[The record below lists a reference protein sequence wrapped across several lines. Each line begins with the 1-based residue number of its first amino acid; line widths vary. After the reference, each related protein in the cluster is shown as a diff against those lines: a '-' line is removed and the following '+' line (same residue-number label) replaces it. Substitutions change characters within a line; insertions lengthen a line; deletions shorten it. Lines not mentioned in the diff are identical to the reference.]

1 MKRRTRKLIRYG
13 VAPIAAGL
21 VVGGIISQ
29 LTMNYLDHKL
39 EQMVVDT
46 PPSTKAG
53 VFAAV
58 SAIEKNAT
66 APYQVIEVT
75 APPVAT
81 AQISEDPAGLDFTD
95 EESQMLLKLAMAEA
109 GDQGVIG
116 KALVIRV
123 VKNRVDS
130 EAFPNSIEDVIF
142 EPKQFSP
149 VWDGRYGEAVPD
161 AECYEA
167 LEWVLNYWDGSAG
180 ALYFEADWN
189 ENTWHKDNL
198 TELFQYDNLI
208 FYK

>member
-1 MKRRTRKLIRYG
+1 MQKEFILALG
-13 VAPIAAGL
+13 VTA
-21 VVGGIISQ
+21 V
-29 LTMNYLDHKL
+29 
-39 EQMVVDT
+39 
-46 PPSTKAG
+46 
-53 VFAAV
+53 AAV
-58 SAIEKNAT
+58 CTAIGIQSTLEPKEEPMTIAEYMDEWKRTHPTVQSN
-66 APYQVIEVT
+66 EVT
-75 APPVAT
+75 TVA
-81 AQISEDPAGLDFTD
+81 AVEDIQYGDPAGLSFTD

-109 GDQGVIG
+109 EDQGVIG

-130 EAFPNSIEDVIF
+130 EAFPNSIEDVIY

-149 VWDGRYGEAVPD
+149 VWDGRYDEAVPD

-167 LEWVLNYWDGSAG
+167 LEMVLNYWDGTAG

-198 TELFQYDNLI
+198 TELFQYDNMI

>member
-1 MKRRTRKLIRYG
+1 MTIAEYMDEWKRTHPT
-13 VAPIAAGL
+13 VQSNE
-21 VVGGIISQ
+21 VTTV
-29 LTMNYLDHKL
+29 
-39 EQMVVDT
+39 
-46 PPSTKAG
+46 
-53 VFAAV
+53 AAV
-58 SAIEKNAT
+58 EDIQ
-66 APYQVIEVT
+66 YG
-75 APPVAT
+75 
-81 AQISEDPAGLDFTD
+81 DPAGLSFTD

-109 GDQGVIG
+109 EDQGVIG

-130 EAFPNSIEDVIF
+130 EAFPNSIEDVIY

-149 VWDGRYGEAVPD
+149 VWDGRYDEAVPD

-167 LEWVLNYWDGSAG
+167 LEMVLNYWDGTAG

-198 TELFQYDNLI
+198 TELFQYDNMI

>member
-1 MKRRTRKLIRYG
+1 MKRKTKKLIRY
-13 VAPIAAGL
+13 VAAPIAAGL
-21 VVGGIISQ
+21 IVGGITSQ
-29 LTMNYLDHKL
+29 LTMDYLDHQL
-39 EQMVVDT
+39 EQMIVENH
-46 PPSTKAG
+46 SNGKAG
-53 VFAAV
+53 VIAAV
-58 SAIEKNAT
+58 DAIRKDAS
-66 APYQVIEVT
+66 APYKELTIEDK
-75 APPVAT
+75 PVAT
-81 AQISEDPAGLDFTD
+81 SQVSDPAGLDFTD

-109 GDQGVIG
+109 EDQGVIG

-130 EAFPNSIEDVIF
+130 EAFPNSIQDVIY

-149 VWDGRYGEAVPD
+149 VWDGRYDEAVPD
-161 AECYEA
+161 AECYQA

-198 TELFQYDNLI
+198 TELFQYDNMI